1 MLNLVEKCSHE
12 EHQKLKEAIKNYKV
26 EVETKTKN
34 KTLTLEE
41 HMTLCFMITLDGLL
55 DEKFSKT
62 N

>member
-1 MLNLVEKCSHE
+1 MLNLVEKCSRE

-55 DEKFSKT
+55 DEKFFKT